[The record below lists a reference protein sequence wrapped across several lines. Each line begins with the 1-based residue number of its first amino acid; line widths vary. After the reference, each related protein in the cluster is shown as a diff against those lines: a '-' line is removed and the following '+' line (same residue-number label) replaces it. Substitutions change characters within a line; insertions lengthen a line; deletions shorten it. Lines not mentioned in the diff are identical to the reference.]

1 MTECPHGFEA
11 RYIDRCA
18 LCRRDAKKPATTP
31 EIDNQR
37 RAAGERDEDS

>member
-18 LCRRDAKKPATTP
+18 LCRRAKKPATTP